1 MNTTSETL
9 EVEALRE
16 RLLNQQPQS
25 RTLHDRLLARYGMKT
40 LRGVFAPIQK
50 GRCSACKV
58 SVAAMRLQRAKA
70 GEFINC
76 AFCSRFLYIVS
87 PESLPI

>member
-1 MNTTSETL
+1 MNATSEIP

-16 RLLNQQPQS
+16 RLLHQQPQS
-25 RTLHDRLLARYGMKT
+25 RALHDRLLTRYGMNS

-76 AFCSRFLYIVS
+76 AFCSRFLYIALT
-87 PESLPI
+87 ESLPI